1 MAGNRDDSAI
11 VKKAWETRR
20 KNMAKKSGRRAAAA
34 KAAGVDPYSLIG
46 KDMGPVDKNKLT
58 GARFKSK
65 TRGDV
70 ASKRKTAAQ
79 RAYERDLQKLAGRAY
94 EGKSKKKAAEP
105 SAGFKEHQASMA
117 RKAER
122 KARIAAREKKVQA
135 YLNPMTG
142 EKKGSLADRAAIK
155 AAART
160 AKAVWDR
167 RARRKAA
174 EALTKNPPGQ
184 AIGRKGTD
192 SQGRSI
198 SEAGATERRKAGERD
213 SKRRAGETAS
223 RKRQAAEFDRQAR
236 NTQAAQERGPSKMP
250 PGAIADMRGKGRAK
264 VARSEAQLRTSMRD
278 ARRALDDLDTKLA
291 RQRQRVGFGKD
302 TPAIKKLKTRQAEW
316 EDHYDAAARELLKQK
331 GR

>member
-65 TRGDV
+65 ARGDV

-79 RAYERDLQKLAGRAY
+79 RAHERDLQKLAGRGY
-94 EGKSKKKAAEP
+94 EGKAKRKAAEP

-122 KARIAAREKKVQA
+122 RARIAAREKKVQA
-135 YLNPMTG
+135 YLT
-142 EKKGSLADRAAIK
+142 S
-155 AAART
+155 T
-160 AKAVWDR
+160 
-167 RARRKAA
+167 
-174 EALTKNPPGQ
+174 PPGQ

-192 SQGRSI
+192 SRGRPI
-198 SEAGATERRKAGERD
+198 PEAGATERRKAGERD
-213 SKRRAGETAS
+213 SARRAGETAS
-223 RKRQAAEFDRQAR
+223 RKRRAAEFDRQAR

-250 PGAIADMRGKGRAK
+250 PGPIADMRGKKGAK
-264 VARSEAQLRTSMRD
+264 AARSEAQLRTSMRD
-278 ARRALDDLDTKLA
+278 ARRALDDLDTKLT
-291 RQRQRVGFGKD
+291 RQRQQVGFGKD